1 MGIFSDSYID
11 RKTSPSDLASLIELH
26 GAILSLPNFDFSQLA
41 YGLPDIAFV
50 FVETVAWL
58 SQSVRSGSWTY
69 FESTPEARVNALL
82 RMLEVV
88 APKGLVEQYRF
99 GATHWVE
106 PSQLEVLDR
115 WVANSERDFDAWLCG
130 FVRGNQREFQALIA

>member
-1 MGIFSDSYID
+1 MGMFSESHID
-11 RKTSPSDLASLIELH
+11 RLTSPSDLASLIELH
-26 GAILSLPNFDFSQLA
+26 GAILSLSDFDTNQLT

-50 FVETVAWL
+50 FVETVVWL

-82 RMLEVV
+82 RLLEVV
-88 APKGLVEQYRF
+88 APKELVEQYRF

-106 PSQLEVLDR
+106 PGQLAVLDR
-115 WVANSERDFDAWLCG
+115 WIANSERDFDAWLCD
-130 FVRGNQREFQALIA
+130 FIRGNKREFRILIA